1 MKGGSLG
8 RLFCLGQGNTIFT
21 TEGFMVIQRIRS
33 NIKVSAITLGS
44 LILIYLGLSVV
55 ILPRLLASKIPELI
69 AQETARK
76 SHIEKIQ
83 IQPFP
88 LAINVHGF
96 EMQEADGSE
105 FVKFNDFYLRL
116 AFIQSLQQSALVIE
130 QLTLIKPLVHIVRQ
144 KQGDFNFQDLSHVKA
159 NEQQK
164 KAPLFPLSILQL
176 KIMDGQL
183 IGEDF
188 SSDQLVQ
195 ETLAPINLSIQN
207 LSTQIDQQAQVNLSS
222 TLSSGGTLCWQGLV
236 GLNPQLSEGHV
247 QLDDVNLATLLA
259 LVNQSPPQLHI
270 TGTELFSADYK
281 VADTDLGL
289 QFVVT
294 KAELALH
301 DVQVLDKS
309 TAKPLIKIP
318 IFAIR
323 VITLDLEKQNLMVE
337 SVYAENAEVQA
348 SLTPEGVSN
357 YQALFPTNANN
368 QVTTVNTSKKAPW
381 LINVNSITVNNAAL
395 TFEDQTLKKPLT
407 IAIKPI
413 AFKLSHLSN
422 QADASMPV
430 ELSLGINQTGLI
442 TLNGNATLKP
452 VSAHV
457 ALAVKNIN
465 LENFQSYVDKFIH
478 LDVIDGGLHIN
489 GQLSLTSFDQA
500 QLDIKFKGDAGID
513 HFLTRD
519 QTLRKDFI
527 KWSGLTLT
535 ELDID
540 ILAQRYTATALLIDK
555 PYARV
560 TIKKDKTTNFS
571 DLIVRDKS
579 KLSTQAKAANTKQ
592 SLANS
597 VFFKLDKIQVID
609 GSSDFSDLSL
619 ILPFAAEI
627 KSLDG
632 GASGFSSDKKSIIK
646 LALEGNAYDLALV
659 NVKGDISPY
668 LGDFNVDINFKELP
682 MPLVSPYMV
691 QFAGYKV
698 EKGQMTL
705 GLNYNVS
712 HHDLTATNAILINQ
726 FELGDKVENPS
737 AVALPLKLA
746 VALLKDADGK
756 IKIDLPISGSLDDPK
771 FSVSAL
777 VREAL
782 INMLS
787 TIVTAPFHGLASLI
801 GSEEDLSTIGFPAG
815 HSYLTKAQQDKLDS
829 LALALKAR
837 TSLTLDIKGAAFID
851 QDWLVI
857 REDALYE
864 QLKRRRAIEINQNTD
879 KKIRHE
885 YVELSGYDY
894 QRLLADMFIEK
905 FPLLADRSLLGS
917 PQLINAKAG
926 DFYETAKQK
935 LFTIIKPEEDRLKRL
950 AIARAQV
957 IANYMVQHGI
967 DRERL
972 FILDTVI
979 NSDPNNKE
987 LSVILSLNSQ

>member
-1 MKGGSLG
+1 
-8 RLFCLGQGNTIFT
+8 
-21 TEGFMVIQRIRS
+21 MVIQRIRS
-33 NIKVSAITLGS
+33 NIKISAITLGS
-44 LILIYLGLSVV
+44 LSLIYLGLSVV
-55 ILPRLLASKIPELI
+55 ILPRLLAVKIPELI
-69 AQETARK
+69 AQETGRK
-76 SHIEKIQ
+76 ALIEKVQ

-88 LAINVHGF
+88 LAINIHGF

-105 FVKFNDFYLRL
+105 FAKFNDFYLRL

-144 KQGDFNFQDLSHVKA
+144 KQGDFNFQGLSNLKA
-159 NEQQK
+159 NEQQN
-164 KAPLFPLSILQL
+164 KASLFPLSILQI
-176 KIMDGQL
+176 KILDGQL

-188 SSDQLVQ
+188 SSAQLVQ

-207 LSTQIDQQAQVNLSS
+207 LSTQSDQQAQVNLSL
-222 TLSSGGTLCWQGLV
+222 TLSSGGTLSWQGLV
-236 GLNPQLSEGHV
+236 SLNPKLSEGHL
-247 QLDDVNLATLLA
+247 QLDHVNLASLLA
-259 LVNQSPPQLHI
+259 LVNQSPPQLQI
-270 TGTELFSADYK
+270 TGTEIFSADYK

-301 DVQVLDKS
+301 NVQVIEKA

-323 VITLDLEKQNLMVE
+323 GITLDLEKQKLMVE
-337 SVYAENAEVQA
+337 SVLAENADIHA

-357 YQALFPTNANN
+357 YQTLFPAKLNSP
-368 QVTTVNTSKKAPW
+368 VTTLNTPQKSPW
-381 LINVNSITVNNAAL
+381 LISVNSLAVNNAAL

-407 IAIKPI
+407 IALKPI
-413 AFKLSHLSN
+413 AFKLNHLST
-422 QADASMPV
+422 QADEQMPV
-430 ELSLGINQTGLI
+430 QLSLGINQTGLI
-442 TLNGNATLKP
+442 TLTGNATLKP
-452 VSAHV
+452 VSANV
-457 ALAVKNIN
+457 ALAVKNID
-465 LENFQSYVDKFIH
+465 LEKFQSYVDKFMH
-478 LDVIDGGLHIN
+478 LDVINGGLHIN
-489 GQLSLTSFDQA
+489 GQLMLAGLDQDKA
-500 QLDIKFKGDAGID
+500 DIKFKGDAGID

-527 KWSGLTLT
+527 KWSALTLT

-540 ILAQRYTATALLIDK
+540 VLAQRYTATALLIDK

-571 DLIVRDKS
+571 DLIVHDKRQVNAA
-579 KLSTQAKAANTKQ
+579 KTTQPIV
-592 SLANS
+592 SP
-597 VFFKLDKIQVID
+597 VYFKLDKIQVID

-646 LALEGNAYDLALV
+646 LALEGNAYDLAPV
-659 NVKGDISPY
+659 NIKGEISPY
-668 LGDFNVDINFKELP
+668 LGDFNVAINFNELP

-705 GLNYNVS
+705 GLNYSVN
-712 HHDLTATNAILINQ
+712 HHELTASNAILINQ

-756 IKIDLPISGSLDDPK
+756 IKIDVPISGSLDDPK

-782 INMLS
+782 LNMLS
-787 TIVTAPFHGLASLI
+787 KIVTAPFHALATLI
-801 GSEEDLSTIGFPAG
+801 GSEEDLSTVSFPAG
-815 HSYLTKAQQDKLDS
+815 HSYLTKAQQDKLEH

-837 TSLTLDIKGAAFID
+837 ATLTLDIKGASYID

-864 QLKRRRAIEINQNTD
+864 QLKIRRATEINQNAD
-879 KKIRHE
+879 KTIRHE
-885 YVELSGYDY
+885 YVELSADDY

-905 FPLLADRSLLGS
+905 FPLLADRSLFGS
-917 PQLINAKAG
+917 PQLKNTKAG
-926 DFYETAKQK
+926 NFYETAKQK
-935 LFTIIKPEEDRLKRL
+935 LFTIIKPEEERLKRL
-950 AIARAQV
+950 TTARAQV
-957 IANYMVQHGI
+957 IANYMVQQGI
-967 DRERL
+967 ASERL
-972 FILDTVI
+972 FILDTLI
-979 NSDPNNKE
+979 NSDSDNKE
-987 LSVILSLNSQ
+987 LTVVLSLNSN